1 MFSTFLQ
8 EIIKKTMLM
17 MPEFLTD
24 GVIELY
30 ARKDY
35 RFDADMMAEIDSNRL
50 FLREYLLWVDK
61 TNSIEDCHKASD
73 MFRDGWNQSE
83 TFAYSLVLKETG
95 RAVGSI
101 DLHNVNQDNK
111 RAEIGYWLAERY
123 NGRGLMSRAVQLIEK
138 QAFSAGLH
146 RLEIRLQ
153 KENLPSA
160 RVAERNGY
168 VLEGTLTDALFK
180 YGSFY
185 DELVFAKVNKA

>member
-1 MFSTFLQ
+1 MSTFV
-8 EIIKKTMLM
+8 

-35 RFDADMMAEIDSNRL
+35 RFDADMMVEIDLNRL

-73 MFRDGWNQSE
+73 MFCDGWNRSE
-83 TFAYSLVLKETG
+83 TFAYSLILKETG
-95 RAVGSI
+95 HAIGSI
-101 DLHNVNQDNK
+101 DLHNVNQSNK

-123 NGRGLMSRAVQLIEK
+123 NGCGLMSRALQLVEK
-138 QAFSAGLH
+138 QAFSVDFH
-146 RLEIRLQ
+146 RLEICVQ
-153 KENLPSA
+153 KENLPSIH
-160 RVAERNGY
+160 VAERNGY
-168 VLEGTLTDALFK
+168 TLEGTLKDALFK